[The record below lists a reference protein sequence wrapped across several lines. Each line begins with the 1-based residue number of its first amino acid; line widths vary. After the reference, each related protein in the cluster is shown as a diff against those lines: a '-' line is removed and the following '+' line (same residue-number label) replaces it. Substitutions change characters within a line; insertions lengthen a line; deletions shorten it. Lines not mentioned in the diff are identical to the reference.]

1 MTRQETFNT
10 LLKAL
15 PTGMPILDKVISRVQ
30 ELEQQLAAKDA
41 LLRQASG
48 AFHSI
53 SLCEFNSMSSRQ
65 EMGRLARDAVAA
77 IDKEL
82 K

>member
-1 MTRQETFNT
+1 MKTNEEYR
-10 LLKAL
+10 
-15 PTGMPILDKVISRVQ
+15 R
-30 ELEQQLAAKDA
+30 LEQQLAAKDT
-41 LLRQASG
+41 LLRQSRD

-53 SLCEFNSMSSRQ
+53 SLCEINSMSSRQ

-77 IDKEL
+77 IDREL